1 MTDQILTGTCH
12 CGTVEWQATIGP
24 DWDGRTETLPAYLC
38 NCSLCRRKQQITA
51 VVPLDKLTVVKGADN
66 LTTYQW
72 NKGIAKHYFC
82 KTCGVYTHH
91 QRRSDPN
98 TYGLNL
104 TCVDSIDLDA
114 LVIGSIDGK
123 SFD

>member
-1 MTDQILTGTCH
+1 MTNQILNGTCH
-12 CGTVEWQATIGP
+12 CGAVAWQADMGP
-24 DWDGRTETLPAYLC
+24 NWDGNPNSLGAYLC

-51 VVPLDKLTVVKGADN
+51 VVPLDQFTLMKGAEN
-66 LTTYQW
+66 LALYQW
-72 NKGIAKHYFC
+72 NRGIAKHYFC

-98 TYGLNL
+98 TMGLNL

-114 LVIGSIDGK
+114 LEIGTVNGK
-123 SFD
+123 AFD